1 MTIRP
6 HDSELDKIRNRI
18 NYCMFVFIIL
28 VIHRETGGIS
38 QLGLSYQINEENT
51 PNIRY
56 LANYVKNTHTI
67 NSILNDFYYG
77 NIFCSIYPLI
87 TDKIRNQN
95 SQLGSS
101 GSAARLGSAGPFIPH
116 HLYVRGKTRYRV
128 FTTLFL
134 YLLHISNDWD

>member
-1 MTIRP
+1 
-6 HDSELDKIRNRI
+6 
-18 NYCMFVFIIL
+18 MFVFIIL

-101 GSAARLGSAGPFIPH
+101 GSAARLGSAGAFIPH
-116 HLYVRGKTRYRV
+116 PTCHTRIRVNSASGQVGLGQLGRVNSALY
-128 FTTLFL
+128 
-134 YLLHISNDWD
+134 ISIYSYG